1 MIRELGENWQNT
13 TLFELRSES
22 KVEKSA
28 NYFKNGFNCAQAVLA
43 TFQQIL
49 FAHFDKRLARLLLS
63 IYEKTGERT
72 IKMMQEAMA
81 QEVNSAREV
90 VARMLKTFAGEGW
103 IEINRGERFFLVPVF
118 CQQKQIYLHG
128 VKLEIKL

>member
-43 TFQQIL
+43 TFQ
-49 FAHFDKRLARLLLS
+49 
-63 IYEKTGERT
+63 
-72 IKMMQEAMA
+72 
-81 QEVNSAREV
+81 
-90 VARMLKTFAGEGW
+90 
-103 IEINRGERFFLVPVF
+103 
-118 CQQKQIYLHG
+118 
-128 VKLEIKL
+128 